1 MLNDLLNM
9 LAFCPGF
16 ATFQACPVVEELIA
30 ALSFLT
36 AVAPNA
42 AAMLAL
48 EDDTTAL
55 TAAASSLTWTRHK

>member
-1 MLNDLLNM
+1 MLDDLLNR

-30 ALSFLT
+30 TLSFLA

-48 EDDTTAL
+48 EDNTTAL
-55 TAAASSLTWTRHK
+55 TAAASSLTLTRHK